1 MSGSQERLGWVSQ
14 PDQRGTI
21 DIIWSCLATL
31 VICVWAMLHLN
42 VPSQSDT
49 QVTLF
54 FRKLR
59 WMTLSILAPELI
71 MLFASGQWASA
82 RRSVAD
88 MHRLGHSS
96 WTIVHAFYADSGG
109 FLLHSQDTN
118 AFPITAKQIHYLVQ
132 KGHIPLPILTRRE
145 IWDKSKADRLA
156 KTIAGTQA
164 IWLVAQVA
172 ARGIQHL
179 PVTLLELSTV
189 ALISCT
195 GATAFF
201 WFHKPLGVETPTDL
215 YLNVRIPDI
224 LQNQGLNKDGPLAR
238 VTYQDTPLDFI
249 ESQLYVSAQFPLN
262 QYWGVQ
268 ERPLPR
274 IPNDRDPRL
283 HSIWM
288 ILAITVPTA
297 SFSLLHIIA
306 WHFDFPTKIELEL
319 WRWTCVSTT
328 VILGVYCVIEAASI
342 VIEGYT
348 TTGLTTLG
356 GYKLRWPTN
365 ILFFVPG
372 FLYMCARM
380 IVIIEVVISLR
391 LLPPGCFQT
400 VQWTE
405 LFPHL

>member
-1 MSGSQERLGWVSQ
+1 MGDPQARLGWVSQ

-31 VICVWAMLHLN
+31 AICVWAMLHLN
-42 VPSQSDT
+42 VPAHSDT
-49 QVTLF
+49 HVDLF
-54 FRKLR
+54 LRKLR
-59 WMTLSILAPELI
+59 WMTLTVLAPELI
-71 MLFASGQWASA
+71 MLFAGGQWASA

-88 MHRLGHSS
+88 MHELGHSD
-96 WTIVHAFYADSGG
+96 WTIVHAFYADSGD
-109 FLLHSQDTN
+109 FYLHTQDSI
-118 AFPITAKQIHYLVQ
+118 AFPVTAKQLYYLVQ
-132 KGHIPLPILTRRE
+132 KEHLPIPRMTRKE

-164 IWLVAQVA
+164 IWLVVQVI
-172 ARGIQHL
+172 ARAIQHL

-195 GATAFF
+195 GATAIF

-215 YLNVRIPDI
+215 YLDVTISQL
-224 LQNQGLNKDGPLAR
+224 LQKDGLKVEAP
-238 VTYQDTPLDFI
+238 YQDTPLDFV
-249 ESQLYVSAQFPLN
+249 EPQLYTSAQFPLH

-283 HSIWM
+283 HSLGM
-288 ILAITVPTA
+288 ILTITVPTA

-319 WRWTCVSTT
+319 WRWTCVSMTI
-328 VILGVYCVIEAASI
+328 ILGVYCVIEAVSI
-342 VIEGYT
+342 VAEAYT

-365 ILFFVPG
+365 LLFFVPG
-372 FLYMCARM
+372 FLYMCARI

-405 LFPHL
+405 LIPHL